1 MPIQYNNTLILL
13 ILIVFM
19 NLYINN
25 ILDTIYAI

>member
-1 MPIQYNNTLILL
+1 MPIQYNNTLMLL